1 VGPDVIVELA
11 KETAR
16 RVFALEPGVD
26 LAGACAGVDLAG
38 APRAGGELSRAPCRQ
53 LQEMFDHTVSTLDRF
68 PSRGYQAAIRV
79 FDDGERYFQP
89 QAVPILSE
97 DRTLIGVTLVLTDVT
112 DLRRLDETKSGLIS
126 VVSHELKT
134 PLTSIR
140 MATHLLLE
148 GNAGP
153 LTQRQA

>member
-1 VGPDVIVELA
+1 MRRRR
-11 KETAR
+11 TAR
-16 RVFALEPGVD
+16 RAAHRRRVVPCTVRAV
-26 LAGACAGVDLAG
+26 AGDV
-38 APRAGGELSRAPCRQ
+38 R
-53 LQEMFDHTVSTLDRF
+53 HTVSTLDRF